1 MVKNRSMK
9 KFTLWPVIGF
19 CCVTLLG
26 GCAGSGSPVVA
37 RVGSEPIT
45 LEEFEEQYAK
55 NNGGWEKASTS
66 TLEERERFLD
76 LLVKFK
82 LKVKEA
88 YDRGLLAD
96 SSVRNELDGYEVTV
110 ASAYMIDKEF
120 VEPMVRQMFERK
132 KEEVRASHILI
143 RVDAEASSQ
152 DTLAAYNKAMNIIGM
167 IPNQSFDSLAVAYS
181 QDQSVSV
188 NKGDVGYFTTGR
200 MVPEFEDAA
209 FGLAVGQVTKFPVRS
224 QFGYHIIKLTGR
236 AVNKGAVHVSHILR
250 RFADDQKDST
260 IIKDSTEII
269 YRLVKGG
276 MDFAEAAKRYSQ
288 DPSSGANGGDIGFY
302 ERGRIP
308 PNVEEVFF
316 STPVDSIPEPLRM
329 PYGYHIFKI
338 TGYQQQPKLQDVEK
352 DLRQQYQQMRYNI
365 DYKNF
370 VNRLRREY
378 HVVFDTLTIGQLSH
392 AFDTTTTPA
401 NSMWSD
407 TVSSDLRK
415 RIVFRCQDRAYSVN
429 DFITHVEATGEF
441 RSMVLNP
448 KNVQYMV
455 ERMSEAKLVDEYARL
470 VPKRYPAFSK
480 LLKEYQDGILLYRI
494 EQDEVWKKVVVNDSL
509 LEAYYQTVKEKYRW
523 PDRVNF
529 AEILFA
535 NDSVAQIAY
544 KEIRAGKDF
553 GEAAEQYTLRAGYRE
568 KKGIWGLTPNPT
580 NEFSRY
586 AALLPA
592 DTIPPPFAHVGGYS
606 IIKVLEKDSSHVK
619 TFEEAKPE
627 LMSAYQEYASKLRQ
641 DEWIAE
647 LKKQH
652 PVVLNKEIL
661 TEAFKRKQV
670 ASQ

>member
-1 MVKNRSMK
+1 
-9 KFTLWPVIGF
+9 
-19 CCVTLLG
+19 
-26 GCAGSGSPVVA
+26 
-37 RVGSEPIT
+37 
-45 LEEFEEQYAK
+45 
-55 NNGGWEKASTS
+55 
-66 TLEERERFLD
+66 
-76 LLVKFK
+76 
-82 LKVKEA
+82 
-88 YDRGLLAD
+88 
-96 SSVRNELDGYEVTV
+96 
-110 ASAYMIDKEF
+110 
-120 VEPMVRQMFERK
+120 
-132 KEEVRASHILI
+132 
-143 RVDAEASSQ
+143 
-152 DTLAAYNKAMNIIGM
+152 
-167 IPNQSFDSLAVAYS
+167 
-181 QDQSVSV
+181 
-188 NKGDVGYFTTGR
+188 
-200 MVPEFEDAA
+200 
-209 FGLAVGQVTKFPVRS
+209 
-224 QFGYHIIKLTGR
+224 
-236 AVNKGAVHVSHILR
+236 
-250 RFADDQKDST
+250 
-260 IIKDSTEII
+260 
-269 YRLVKGG
+269 
-276 MDFAEAAKRYSQ
+276 
-288 DPSSGANGGDIGFY
+288 
-302 ERGRIP
+302 
-308 PNVEEVFF
+308 
-316 STPVDSIPEPLRM
+316 
-329 PYGYHIFKI
+329 
-338 TGYQQQPKLQDVEK
+338 
-352 DLRQQYQQMRYNI
+352 
-365 DYKNF
+365 
-370 VNRLRREY
+370 
-378 HVVFDTLTIGQLSH
+378 
-392 AFDTTTTPA
+392 
-401 NSMWSD
+401 
-407 TVSSDLRK
+407 
-415 RIVFRCQDRAYSVN
+415 
-429 DFITHVEATGEF
+429 
-441 RSMVLNP
+441 MVLNP

-619 TFEEAKPE
+619 TFEESKPE